1 LEIDSFFLTY
11 TNLRVVKL
19 LQSQET
25 KFAKMLKMFS
35 NRGRYYSS
43 RLESERPSP
52 IRGNS
57 GKYSARPSDVK
68 TVQGHGARNDHP

>member
-1 LEIDSFFLTY
+1 MQLAA
-11 TNLRVVKL
+11 N
-19 LQSQET
+19 
-25 KFAKMLKMFS
+25 

-68 TVQGHGARNDHP
+68 TVQGHGARNDHPWDDFACNCSRSRCI